1 MIHVLLATGYEEI
14 EAVTTIDILRRCG
27 LPVQTCSVTG
37 TRLIHGA
44 HNLPVMADALFRKST
59 IEEGDCIVLP
69 GGMPG
74 TNNLWAS
81 ESLKQALVAL
91 NEKGILI
98 AAICAAPMIL
108 GKLGILNGKN
118 ATCYPGFEEHLLGA
132 SVSSNLVVEDG
143 NIITGRGPGAAAEF
157 AFAIARRYLSAHDVE
172 QVRLGM
178 IMK

>member
-81 ESLKQALVAL
+81 ESLKKALVAL

-118 ATCYPGFEEHLLGA
+118 ATCYSGFEEHLLGA

-172 QVRLGM
+172 QVLLGM

>member
-1 MIHVLLATGYEEI
+1 M
-14 EAVTTIDILRRCG
+14 
-27 LPVQTCSVTG
+27 
-37 TRLIHGA
+37 
-44 HNLPVMADALFRKST
+44 
-59 IEEGDCIVLP
+59 LP

-81 ESLKQALVAL
+81 ESLKKALVAL

-132 SVSSNLVVEDG
+132 YVSSNLVVEDG

>member
-81 ESLKQALVAL
+81 ESLKKALVAL

-143 NIITGRGPGAAAEF
+143 NIITGRGPGAATEF
-157 AFAIARRYLSAHDVE
+157 AFAIASRYVSAQE
-172 QVRLGM
+172 IAQVRLGM
-178 IMK
+178 ILK

>member
-59 IEEGDCIVLP
+59 IKEGDCIVLP

-81 ESLKQALVAL
+81 ESLKKALVAL

-118 ATCYPGFEEHLLGA
+118 ATCYPGDRK
-132 SVSSNLVVEDG
+132 SVV
-143 NIITGRGPGAAAEF
+143 
-157 AFAIARRYLSAHDVE
+157 
-172 QVRLGM
+172 
-178 IMK
+178 